1 MAIDLKKG
9 IDLKDLGA
17 KVKALFSKDSNIFE
31 DKLVVFFMA
40 STLLTLFLIYS
51 IYAISDNQ
59 SIYDEAKSTHN
70 NASVKLNRLE
80 TKFKKT
86 LDVNKVYFKQLLTSP
101 KTDEELSEKITTLI
115 SQYNLLLKSIDLNT
129 TVGKEKAGG
138 VKLAVSGSYL
148 NLIRFSSDINE
159 ILAASKVATLSIKK
173 PIKGSSLIME
183 MSIIFSVPPS
193 ANILP
198 LPPTNTVS
206 LINKRNVLD
215 DFFNLFISSANASE
229 EMLPRIVPVEQLTNL
244 PPLEEKVKIKGLSLF
259 QKAHK
264 EARSNGLI
272 KFEFTNRLGETKLY
286 LTGLKEAEAI
296 VVANQKMIAVELPE
310 IVPVEQLTNLS
321 PLEEKVKIKGL
332 SLFQKAHKE
341 ARSNGLIKFEFT
353 NRLGETKLYLTGLK
367 EAEAIVVANQKM
379 IAVELP
385 EIVPVEQ
392 LTNLSPLESPSLKP
406 VKKIVVTQPQKAK
419 PLNKFQKAYVDA
431 LAQGQR
437 FFEYP
442 DKKGNAKVYK
452 TDEEGFKL
460 AGFVQ
465 NPTDNNQK
473 SENQAPSE
481 PESLRDPFSSPGQ
494 VGAPKVNKSS
504 SGEGSENSY
513 YLSGIMTSESL
524 ELCVIITPLGESKI
538 YHVGEKLK
546 DKIMITGI
554 SDNAILINNST
565 KNIMIGDEIK

>member
-1 MAIDLKKG
+1 MAIDLNKG

-17 KVKALFSKDSNIFE
+17 QVKALFSKDSNILGN
-31 DKLVVFFMA
+31 KLVVF
-40 STLLTLFLIYS
+40 SVVSILLTLVLIYS
-51 IYAISDNQ
+51 IYELSDNQ
-59 SIYDEAKSTHN
+59 SVYDEAENRHN

-86 LDVNKVYFKQLLTSP
+86 LDANKVYFKQLIASP
-101 KTDEELSEKITTLI
+101 KTDEELSEEITTLI

-129 TVGKEKAGG
+129 KVGKQKGGG

-159 ILAASKVATLSIKK
+159 ILAASRVATLSVTK
-173 PIKGSSLIME
+173 PRKGNALIMVVL
-183 MSIIFSVPPS
+183 INFSVPPS
-193 ANILP
+193 ANTLP

-206 LINKRNVLD
+206 LINKSNVLD
-215 DFFNLFISSANASE
+215 DFLSLIISSANASE
-229 EMLPRIVPVEQLTNL
+229 ELLPRILPVEQLTKL
-244 PPLEEKVKIKGLSLF
+244 PPLEEKVKVKGISLF

-310 IVPVEQLTNLS
+310 IVPVEQLTSLS
-321 PLEEKVKIKGL
+321 PSG
-332 SLFQKAHKE
+332 
-341 ARSNGLIKFEFT
+341 
-353 NRLGETKLYLTGLK
+353 
-367 EAEAIVVANQKM
+367 
-379 IAVELP
+379 
-385 EIVPVEQ
+385 
-392 LTNLSPLESPSLKP
+392 SPSLKL

-442 DKKGNAKVYK
+442 DKKGNTKVYK